1 MRCSILGAI
10 VCIRV
15 LGFMVVAVL
24 GAAGFVTV
32 AVDRTVLV
40 TATSMF
46 QHAVFDLGSDKLP
59 KEWCNRLRPN
69 VVRVSNAAAICRL
82 HGYDQRPVG
91 AETPTGH
98 SETCDALECR
108 RIG

>member
-15 LGFMVVAVL
+15 WGFMVVAVL
-24 GAAGFVTV
+24 GATGFVTV

-69 VVRVSNAAAICRL
+69 VVRVSDASSICGL
-82 HGYDQRPVG
+82 HGYDQRPMG
-91 AETPTGH
+91 TEIPTGN
-98 SETCDALECR
+98 SESCDALEGR
-108 RIG
+108 RVG